1 MKAWNTLVTALA
13 YREKGTSLALFRIF
27 IALTIC
33 GELFTTWWSGAA
45 SFLWHPQADGGFKEV
60 ISSSHWLFSMLGGAT
75 TSTVDGVFSVA
86 LVASVMVLVGLGTQ
100 GFAAI
105 SLVTLQAL
113 FSLQLGSGGGHD
125 RVMTLA
131 LFGLILAASDA
142 TLSLTCRLRT
152 GQWTSDLHVPAWP
165 RYVGIWQLTVIYVFS
180 GSAKTSPHWLP
191 LGEMDAVYRVLLT
204 PIWSRGSW
212 ELYIEPFYRLTQL
225 SSVVTMVWELT
236 WFVVPLMLLWRASG
250 RRWAFD
256 PRPLYL
262 GLGVVMHLVLWVATN
277 LGPFSPITLSFY
289 VLLYGPEEMREV
301 VGRFAPAGWLGGRET

>member
-33 GELFTTWWSGAA
+33 GELLTTWLSGAA
-45 SFLWHPQADGGFKEV
+45 SFLWHPQVDGGFKET

-75 TSTVDGVFSVA
+75 TTTVDGVFVA
-86 LVASVMVLVGLGTQ
+86 AFVATLMVLVGLGTR

-113 FSLQLGSGGGHD
+113 FSLQPGSGGGHD
-125 RVMTLA
+125 RVMTIA
-131 LFGLILAASDA
+131 LFGLILAASDV
-142 TLSLTCRLRT
+142 TLSLACKLRT
-152 GQWTSDLHVPAWP
+152 GKWTSDITVPAWP
-165 RYVGIWQLTVIYVFS
+165 RYVGIWQLTVIYVFA
-180 GSAKTSPHWLP
+180 GAAKTSPHWLP
-191 LGEMDAVYRVLLT
+191 VGEMDAVYNMLLM
-204 PIWSRGSW
+204 PSWSRGSW
-212 ELYIEPFYRLTQL
+212 ELYVAPFYRLTQL

-262 GLGVVMHLVLWVATN
+262 GLGVVMHMVLWVLAN
-277 LGPFSPITLSFY
+277 LGPFSPITMSFY
-289 VLLYGPEEMREV
+289 VLLYGPEELWNKVR
-301 VGRFAPAGWLGGRET
+301 RL